1 MIQHSKWKARE
12 QCNRVLFN
20 SANPPSYPQSF
31 VDESMV
37 KESLKID
44 VKRALNELKDR
55 ERDVL
60 EEYYGF
66 NGKPKTLG
74 EIANKYGLSRER
86 IRQIHVKAIRILRV
100 KSTYARSPIRHLQY
114 YIAGSY
120 KLPERSLKLPK
131 KKISPKLTRRADGT
145 FQRLPKVIHLGD
157 PDVTHIPNPILKE
170 IKKPLPAYVEPE
182 KPIVRCLNCPN
193 PRVSKD
199 NLCGGCQGLK
209 DRGFKLVYYEKY
221 LKRNRRAI
229 DYETYIKR
237 RRAKWERNA
246 ENKND
251 AKEEG
256 LFSQRFIDKLS
267 EIL

>member
-1 MIQHSKWKARE
+1 MIQHS
-12 QCNRVLFN
+12 N

-66 NGKPKTLG
+66 NGKPKTLS

-120 KLPERSLKLPK
+120 KPLERSLNQPGGRLKPPGRRLNLPK
-131 KKISPKLTRRADGT
+131 K
-145 FQRLPKVIHLGD
+145 RLPKVIHLGD
-157 PDVTHIPNPILKE
+157 PDVTHIPKPILKE